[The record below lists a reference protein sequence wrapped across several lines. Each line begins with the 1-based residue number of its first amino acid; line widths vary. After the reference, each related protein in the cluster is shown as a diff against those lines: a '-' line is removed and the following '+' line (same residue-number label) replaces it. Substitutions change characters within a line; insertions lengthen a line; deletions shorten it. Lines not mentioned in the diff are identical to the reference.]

1 MADVHYV
8 HDDSAASASMTM
20 MVAVFLIIAIM
31 AVLGFLAYNGNLFR
45 AAVPADQ
52 PSNITIEGDVN
63 LPPSNTTTPGSGY

>member
-1 MADVHYV
+1 
-8 HDDSAASASMTM
+8 M

-63 LPPSNTTTPGSGY
+63 LPPSDTTPPAAAF